1 MLEKYNTT
9 EMFSDQELQQI
20 RRPKTSVL
28 VRCQHNNMPY
38 SLFLRIQD
46 ELDVLN
52 LLEMSKK
59 SISKRTQKFIDF
71 ESKKVL

>member
-9 EMFSDQELQQI
+9 EFFSDQELQQT
-20 RRPKTSVL
+20 RRPKTSIL

-46 ELDVLN
+46 DMIFLTGLVIV
-52 LLEMSKK
+52 SVYG
-59 SISKRTQKFIDF
+59 IYA
-71 ESKKVL
+71 